1 MATSPFDWLGYF
13 ELAHD
18 LAALDNEACQCSSLS
33 RAYYYV
39 YNMALAR
46 AVNNGFKLVQ
56 GESTHVQLWRL
67 YNRSPET
74 QCIYL
79 GQLALRL
86 KEKRER
92 ADYKPLYP
100 RVHEE
105 AAEVLKD
112 AQEFALRLGRLPLRF
127 PDPKSVRL

>member
-1 MATSPFDWLGYF
+1 MPPFDWLGYF

-18 LAALDNEACQCSSLS
+18 LAAQDKEACHRSSLS
-33 RAYYYV
+33 RADYYV
-39 YNMALAR
+39 YNIALAR
-46 AVNNGFKLVQ
+46 AEGNGFTSIP

-67 YNRSPET
+67 YCKSPEP
-74 QCIYL
+74 QCIHL
-79 GQLALRL
+79 GQIALRL

-105 AAEVLKD
+105 VLEVLKD
-112 AQEFALRLGRLPLRF
+112 AQDFALRLGKLPSRF
-127 PDPKSVRL
+127 PNPKSVRS